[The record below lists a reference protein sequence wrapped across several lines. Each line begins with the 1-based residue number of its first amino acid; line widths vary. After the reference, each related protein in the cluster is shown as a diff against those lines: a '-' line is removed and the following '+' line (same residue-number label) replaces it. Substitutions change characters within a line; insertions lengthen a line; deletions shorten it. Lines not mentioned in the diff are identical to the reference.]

1 MAKKVVLA
9 GACRTAIGK
18 MGGALSNTPA
28 AELGSIVIK
37 EALNRAGVK
46 PEQVDE
52 VLMGCV
58 IQAAQ
63 GQNVARQAS
72 IKAGLPIEVPAVTLN
87 VVCGSGLKCVNEAA
101 TMILAGQADIVVAGG
116 MENMSMAPYAMTKAR
131 FGYRMNNATIIDTM
145 VNDAL
150 TDAFNHYHMMITA
163 ENVCEKYGL
172 TREELDEFSAN
183 SQQKCEKAIAEGKF
197 DDEIVPVPVKV
208 KKETVMFAKD
218 EGPRPGT
225 TAESLSKL
233 KCCSGKEGGLVTAG
247 NASGINDG
255 AAAIVVMSEEKAK
268 ELAVRVADTGT
279 KIVSGMEG
287 LLEIAV
293 MEGYEIL
300 VTAVVGMI
308 GIRPTMAA
316 IEAGKDIALANK
328 ETLVTAGH
336 LIIPLVKEK
345 KVRLLPVDS
354 EHSAIFQC
362 LNGEH
367 GNKIEKILL
376 TASGGPFRGWTRE
389 QMKSVQVEDAL
400 KHPNWTMGRKITIDS
415 STMVNKGLEV
425 MEARWLFGVEMDQ
438 VQVVVQP
445 QSVIHSMVEY
455 EDGAVIAQL
464 GTPDMKLPI
473 QYALYYPE
481 RRFLAGDR
489 LDFAKL
495 AQITFEAP
503 DFENFHGLSLAY
515 KAGRRGGTL
524 PTVFN
529 AANERAV
536 QKFLDR
542 EIGYLT
548 ITDMIEAAMEH
559 HTVKENPTVEEILAA
574 EQETYD
580 FIESRW

>member
-1 MAKKVVLA
+1 MK
-9 GACRTAIGK
+9 RIAI
-18 MGGALSNTPA
+18 
-28 AELGSIVIK
+28 LGSTGSIGTQTLDVV
-37 EALNRAGVK
+37 RANG
-46 PEQVDE
+46 D
-52 VLMGCV
+52 
-58 IQAAQ
+58 
-63 GQNVARQAS
+63 
-72 IKAGLPIEVPAVTLN
+72 IEVV
-87 VVCGSGLKCVNEAA
+87 GIAA
-101 TMILAGQADIVVAGG
+101 GRNI
-116 MENMSMAPYAMTKAR
+116 
-131 FGYRMNNATIIDTM
+131 
-145 VNDAL
+145 DAL
-150 TDAFNHYHMMITA
+150 ESQI
-163 ENVCEKYGL
+163 
-172 TREELDEFSAN
+172 REFSP
-183 SQQKCEKAIAEGKF
+183 KICGVW
-197 DDEIVPVPVKV
+197 D
-208 KKETVMFAKD
+208 
-218 EGPRPGT
+218 
-225 TAESLSKL
+225 
-233 KCCSGKEGGLVTAG
+233 
-247 NASGINDG
+247 
-255 AAAIVVMSEEKAK
+255 EEKAK
-268 ELAVRVADTGT
+268 ELAVRVEDTGT

-389 QMKSVQVEDAL
+389 QMKGVQVEDAL

-574 EQETYD
+574 EQATYER
-580 FIESRW
+580 IESRW

>member
-1 MAKKVVLA
+1 MKKI
-9 GACRTAIGK
+9 AI
-18 MGGALSNTPA
+18 
-28 AELGSIVIK
+28 LGSTGSIGTQTLEVV
-37 EALNRAGVK
+37 RANK
-46 PEQVDE
+46 D
-52 VLMGCV
+52 
-58 IQAAQ
+58 
-63 GQNVARQAS
+63 
-72 IKAGLPIEVPAVTLN
+72 IEVTALAA
-87 VVCGSGLKCVNEAA
+87 GSN
-101 TMILAGQADIVVAGG
+101 
-116 MENMSMAPYAMTKAR
+116 
-131 FGYRMNNATIIDTM
+131 ID
-145 VNDAL
+145 L
-150 TDAFNHYHMMITA
+150 L
-163 ENVCEKYGL
+163 EKQI
-172 TREELDEFSAN
+172 REFSP
-183 SQQKCEKAIAEGKF
+183 KIAA
-197 DDEIVPVPVKV
+197 VW
-208 KKETVMFAKD
+208 
-218 EGPRPGT
+218 
-225 TAESLSKL
+225 
-233 KCCSGKEGGLVTAG
+233 
-247 NASGINDG
+247 N
-255 AAAIVVMSEEKAK
+255 EEKAK
-268 ELAVRVADTGT
+268 ELKDRVRDLDIRVE
-279 KIVSGMEG
+279 SGMDG
-287 LLEIAV
+287 LLAVATELGAEIV
-293 MEGYEIL
+293 

-308 GIRPTMAA
+308 GIRPTIAA
-316 IEAGKDIALANK
+316 MNAGKDIALANK

-336 LIIPLVKEK
+336 IIMSLAKEK
-345 KVRLLPVDS
+345 HVRILPVDS
-354 EHSAIFQC
+354 EHSAIFQS
-362 LNGEH
+362 LNGET
-367 GNKIEKILL
+367 GNKIHKILL

-389 QMKSVQVEDAL
+389 QMKGVQVEDAL

-473 QYALYYPE
+473 HYALYYPE